1 MNWEP
6 MSITGSTRDNSL
18 HQPMRTG
25 TIMTPLQRY
34 IAEEIAIDH
43 ADGLLSRREA
53 LRRLGLI
60 GLGVAAAS
68 SLLAACSTDS
78 DESPTSA
85 PVTPGGA
92 TPPPPGSADAV
103 ETEAVTFPGPDGRV
117 LQGAWADAATPRG
130 AVLVIHE
137 NKGLTDHIRSVAGR
151 FAGAGYSALAL
162 DLLSEEGGTATFT
175 DQAQATAALA
185 TVPPARFVADMKA
198 GIDELGRRVPDEK
211 MAAVGFCF
219 GGGMVWQLLA
229 SGEPRLAA
237 AVPFYGP
244 LPDGAD
250 FSGSKAAVLAIYAEL
265 DARVNAS
272 RDAAAAALAKA
283 GLPHEIVTVPGAD
296 HAFFNDTGPRY
307 NATAAAEAYE
317 RVLAWFG
324 EYLG

>member
-1 MNWEP
+1 MKREP
-6 MSITGSTRDNSL
+6 MPTTASTRDNSL

-92 TPPPPGSADAV
+92 TPPPPGAADAV
-103 ETEAVTFPGPDGRV
+103 GTEAVTFPGPDGRV
-117 LQGAWADAATPRG
+117 LQGAWAAAASPRG
-130 AVLVIHE
+130 SVLVIHE

-211 MAAVGFCF
+211 IAAVGFCF

-229 SGEPRLAA
+229 SGEPLLAA

-244 LPDGAD
+244 LPEGAD

-272 RDAAAAALAKA
+272 RSACASASRPVAA
-283 GLPHEIVTVPGAD
+283 
-296 HAFFNDTGPRY
+296 
-307 NATAAAEAYE
+307 
-317 RVLAWFG
+317 
-324 EYLG
+324 